1 MQKISIQ
8 KETDKNLKYYLK
20 KFWNFFWK
28 DDSIWGWIFSLVII
42 VVFIKLIFFPFLN
55 LVTGTALPLAI
66 VESCS
71 MYHDGNLLSN
81 TNVWFEN
88 NKDKYETYSITKND
102 FADYSFKKGFN
113 KGDILFVLGASPKK
127 LKVGDVIIFQ
137 ANQANPVIHRIVE
150 INTDSNGKRT
160 FSTLGDNNP
169 RQHQFEM
176 SITEEQIV
184 GKSVIRFVPYAGW
197 GKLIF
202 FELRKDPSQ
211 RGFCS

>member
-1 MQKISIQ
+1 MANINVKNDGD
-8 KETDKNLKYYLK
+8 ENLKYYLK

-42 VVFIKLIFFPFLN
+42 VVFIKFIFFPFLN

-81 TNVWFEN
+81 TNNWYDDN
-88 NKDKYETYSITKND
+88 TDKYDSYTITQEE
-102 FADYSFKKGFN
+102 FSGFSFKKGFN
-113 KGDILFVLGASPKK
+113 KGDILFVLGANPKK

-150 INTDSNGKRT
+150 INIDSNGKKT

-169 RQHQFEM
+169 RQHPFET
-176 SITEEQIV
+176 SINEDQIV
-184 GKSVIRFVPYAGW
+184 GKAVIRLVPYAGW

-202 FELRKDPSQ
+202 FEFKKDPTQ